1 MKTFNKL
8 TLASLISLGIV
19 SVAFAGSD
27 DMQKM
32 QQKAKAFDLI
42 RVDEAKHIAMKT
54 KPGFVDDIDLE
65 GTGMGYKYEVEVAD
79 KQGLEWDI
87 DIDAKSGEVLNVEQ
101 DD

>member
-8 TLASLISLGIV
+8 TLASLISLGMV
-19 SVAFAGSD
+19 SVAFADSD
-27 DMQKM
+27 DIQQM
-32 QQKAKAFDLI
+32 QQKAEAFNLI
-42 RVDEAKHIAMKT
+42 SVDEAKRIAMET
-54 KPGFVDDIDLE
+54 KPGFVDDVDLE

-87 DIDAKSGEVLNVEQ
+87 DIDAKSGEVLNVKQ